1 VSRIDRQR
9 EGFDVALLQGIET
22 VYYRICN
29 MEKAV
34 AFYNGVLGLTL
45 KNRAGNDWAEFDVGG
60 YDLALEG
67 ELATRPHQGGAVV
80 VFRCDD
86 VAALDAHLAT
96 HEVQR
101 GELEDLEGSKL
112 LEFYDPDGNKLI
124 AMQSL

>member
-1 VSRIDRQR
+1 MSRIDRQR

-86 VAALDAHLAT
+86 VVALDAHLAT

>member
-1 VSRIDRQR
+1 M
-9 EGFDVALLQGIET
+9 ALIQGIET

-34 AFYNGVLGLTL
+34 EFYGGVLGLTL

-80 VFRCDD
+80 VFRADD
-86 VAALDAHLAT
+86 IDALDAHLAT

-101 GELEDLEGSKL
+101 GDVEGLEGSKL
-112 LEFYDPDGNKLI
+112 IEFYDPDGNKLI
-124 AMQSL
+124 AMQAV

>member
-1 VSRIDRQR
+1 MSRIDRLR

-86 VAALDAHLAT
+86 VAALDAHLAS